1 MKIKELRQKLN
12 YSQSKVSKDLNIPE
26 QTLYGWENGSRQ
38 PSIENLIILSNYY
51 HISIDELVGRETNN
65 LNLNLIDN
73 TRRNLI
79 IEILNAKDSTVDRLD
94 AFYQGIKLAEL
105 ERENITNKLKGNR
118 NDN

>member
-1 MKIKELRQKLN
+1 MKIKELRTRLGISQREVSDKLGIPQTTLFSYETKGSN
-12 YSQSKVSKDLNIPE
+12 PNIE
-26 QTLYGWENGSRQ
+26 T
-38 PSIENLIILSNYY
+38 IIKLADFYNV
-51 HISIDELVGRETNN
+51 SIDELVGRETNN
-65 LNLNLIDN
+65 INLNLVDN

>member
-1 MKIKELRQKLN
+1 MKIKELRTRLGI
-12 YSQSKVSKDLNIPE
+12 SQRELATQLGYFPQAINR
-26 QTLYGWENGSRQ
+26 YENGQ
-38 PSIENLIILSNYY
+38 GEPNIETLIKIADFFKV
-51 HISIDELVGRETNN
+51 SIDELVGRETNN
-65 LNLNLIDN
+65 LNLNLIDS